1 MEGPEVDIIEK
12 MKIAREKDKEVVKV
26 VEEMKKAKFKVLQGN
41 EWQIKGDLVLKEE
54 KVYVPKDKI
63 LRVEII
69 QLHHDMLVTEHKER

>member
-26 VEEMKKAKFKVLQGN
+26 VKEMKKAKFKVLQGN